1 MHGFV
6 TCKLKKNQI
15 NSNKEKVK
23 TSIILDF
30 QGQLTPLSA
39 VGYGRKSNSS
49 KVLCMFVPLICK
61 YEKDMIKNMGEN
73 VITSFFPIISLWIF
87 FSDAPGQLTQ

>member
-15 NSNKEKVK
+15 NSNKEKVT

-49 KVLCMFVPLICK
+49 KVLCMYVPLFCK
-61 YEKDMIKNMGEN
+61 YEKDMIKKHARKRDN
-73 VITSFFPIISLWIF
+73 VVFPHYKPVDFFQTLQGS
-87 FSDAPGQLTQ
+87 